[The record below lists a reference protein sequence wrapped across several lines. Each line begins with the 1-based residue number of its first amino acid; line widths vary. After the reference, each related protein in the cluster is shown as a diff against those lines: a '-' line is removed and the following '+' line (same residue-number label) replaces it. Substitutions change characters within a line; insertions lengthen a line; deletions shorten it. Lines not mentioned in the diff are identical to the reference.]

1 MTTAAER
8 MTATPNGRPP
18 PRLHLQPNLQ
28 PTLSRRTLLDG
39 GWWPRSTDPVSELA
53 DLIRTLNGNRSR
65 VRSVML
71 RPAGWD
77 SHPPWMTVAGR
88 VRLSWFTSAS
98 AGLLIAIRVDGDR
111 VDLLVVPPDTQSGD
125 RAGGDGPRRAA
136 HQHHPR
142 SRHPHRRRRRSITA
156 VRAGGR
162 DILGGRRRPSVGS
175 RLRKG

>member
-65 VRSVML
+65 VRSLML

-77 SHPPWMTVAGR
+77 SHPPWMDVAGR

-111 VDLLVVPPDTQSGD
+111 VDLLVVPPDTHP
-125 RAGGDGPRRAA
+125 ATARAA
-136 HQHHPR
+136 MALAAQPTNTIHAPD
-142 SRHPHRRRRRSITA
+142 ILTA
-156 VRAGGR
+156 VAAGQSPPSEPV
-162 DILGGRRRPSVGS
+162 DETSWEAEGGH
-175 RLRKG
+175 L